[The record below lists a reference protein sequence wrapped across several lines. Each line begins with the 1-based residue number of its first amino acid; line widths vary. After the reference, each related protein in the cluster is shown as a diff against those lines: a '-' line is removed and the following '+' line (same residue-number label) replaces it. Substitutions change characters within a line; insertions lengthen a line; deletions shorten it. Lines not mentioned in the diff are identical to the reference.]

1 MEICELNNCKTFS
14 DPSEEFDEGS
24 AAYADDDDCFSDVAA
39 AAAVAFTTEGTTNA
53 NLAEE
58 RGSGTRDSGIAPG
71 TPKSARL
78 KRELTSNMTNWWR
91 DYPSPSV

>member
-1 MEICELNNCKTFS
+1 MEMDVCELNNCETFS

-24 AAYADDDDCFSDVAA
+24 ATFADDDDCFSDVAA
-39 AAAVAFTTEGTTNA
+39 AAAGATEGTTNA

-58 RGSGTRDSGIAPG
+58 RGSGTHDSGIAPS

-78 KRELTSNMTNWWR
+78 KRESTRNMINW
-91 DYPSPSV
+91 